1 MNNKEQDIQE
11 RCLERQRNIIEN
23 RQTKI
28 NQIMFEEQLIE
39 HSEKDTNREIERK
52 TNRDG
57 V

>member
-11 RCLERQRNIIEN
+11 RCLERQRNIIKN

-52 TNRDG
+52 SNRDG